1 MIPRLNTQEADM
13 ARESARRVVIIHQ
26 RVVEMLREGVTLAQ
40 VDSFIGKQLEE
51 LKAKSSFLGYRQS
64 VATPLFP
71 GHACLSVNECVVH
84 GTVGYHTAPLK
95 PGDVLKID
103 VGVNYRGF
111 MGDAAWTYAI
121 REQTDESRRLME
133 CGRRSLEVGVPALRP
148 GNTYL
153 AWAQAVQPLVEEKY
167 GFHLVHGLG
176 GHGLGRKQH
185 DRPYISN
192 VVPPPGREREWPDG
206 QTPCMPGHYVAVETM
221 IGVGTGEIVEH
232 RSRGRQDW
240 PVLMADGSMSVHY
253 EHDVLIT
260 EQGPE
265 TLTADLANQPD
276 IVG

>member
-1 MIPRLNTQEADM
+1 M
-13 ARESARRVVIIHQ
+13 ARESAGRVVTIHQ
-26 RVVEMLREGVTLAQ
+26 RVAAFLKTGVTLGQIDA
-40 VDSFIGKQLEE
+40 FIAKQLDD

-64 VATPLFP
+64 VSTPVFP
-71 GHACLSVNECVVH
+71 SHACLSVNECVVH
-84 GTVGYHTAPLK
+84 GTAAYHTAPMK

-111 MGDAAWTYAI
+111 MGDAAWTYAF
-121 REQTDESRRLME
+121 EHQTDVAKRLMD
-133 CGRRSLEVGVPALRP
+133 CGRRSLEAGVPALRP

-153 AWAQAVQPLVEEKY
+153 AWAKAVQPVVERDF

-192 VVPPPGREREWPDG
+192 VVPPPGREREWPDAL
-206 QTPCMPGHYVAVETM
+206 TPCMPGHYVAVETM
-221 IGVGTGEIVEH
+221 IGAGSGDVREH
-232 RSRGRQDW
+232 RVRGRQDW
-240 PVLMADGSMSVHY
+240 PVLIADGSLSVHY

-260 EQGPE
+260 ENGPE
-265 TLTADLANQPD
+265 TLTADLVHQPD